1 MLLFLFCIFCL
12 LLLYTPFVS
21 GEGLANGLVMGKVF
35 WIHLVMGIGYLALF
49 VSLFQKKMLKL
60 NVADGLLIAYYLSIL
75 LTYSWKL
82 NPEPEKLA
90 LATQLVG
97 LWFILRQALTL
108 YRPLTRFILL
118 LLTLGGL
125 SEALLGMAQLHGWA
139 LSNHSL
145 FNITGTFYNPGPY
158 SGYLALLLPIC
169 LSFTRHY
176 KPFPKYYGWLC
187 VMAILLVLPA
197 GMSRTAWLAALIGC
211 GYLLYIGYR
220 EKIQTFSRRYPKSLR
235 VLLLAGCLLG
245 MGCLYMGYHLKK
257 DSADGRFLLWKVTTE
272 VITRHPLSGTGLGGF
287 PAAYAQ
293 AQADYLQQATPREAL
308 VAGCPEY
315 AFNEF
320 LQIGAE
326 QGVFSLS
333 LFLLWLGSIGYYAKA
348 QKRIEII
355 ACLIGFALF
364 ACASYPLQLPEFW
377 LLLVSLGAIG
387 VTSES
392 QAQTSLSPHLQKTS
406 IGVLGT
412 SILIGI
418 YAFFCQKDYYPAYRE
433 WSRLQTLYQSQTY
446 SSIADEYLELASR
459 LPHKPEVL
467 FEAAQCQSK
476 SGNPQEA
483 VRLLKRA
490 TRLSAD
496 PMIHYMLAKNEQAL
510 CRYQEAE
517 KTLLYALRIL
527 PERIYPYYLL
537 VRLYA
542 EPDYQYPEKLKAAAD
557 SVLTKEP
564 KVNSSAIRE
573 MRENVRKLLLK

>member
-60 NVADGLLIAYYLSIL
+60 NAADGLLIAYYLSIL

-108 YRPLTRFILL
+108 YRPLAGFILL

-169 LSFTRHY
+169 LSFTRHH

-211 GYLLYIGYR
+211 GYLVYQWNRTKVQLFAQ
-220 EKIQTFSRRYPKSLR
+220 KHPKYLR
-235 VLLLAGCLLG
+235 VLLVAGCLFG

-326 QGVFSLS
+326 QGVLSLS
-333 LFLLWLGSIGYYAKA
+333 LFLLWLGSIGYYAQK
-348 QKRIEII
+348 QKRTGII
-355 ACLIGFALF
+355 ACLIAFMLF

-377 LLLVSLGAIG
+377 LLFISLGAISATPEIQISPAPRLKTITIG
-387 VTSES
+387 LLVTSM
-392 QAQTSLSPHLQKTS
+392 
-406 IGVLGT
+406 
-412 SILIGI
+412 LIGG
-418 YAFFCQKDYYPAYRE
+418 YALFCQKDYYPAYRG
-433 WSRLQTLYQSQTY
+433 WSRLQTLYQSQAY
-446 SSIADEYLELASR
+446 SSIADDYLRLASR
-459 LPHKPEVL
+459 LSHKPEVL

-476 SGNPQEA
+476 TGNPQEA